1 MFKTMVLKGVAAKKF
16 GRIHRFN
23 VEDLSEMLRAM
34 CSQVPGFKK
43 YLATAHH
50 DGVQFAFYRSGENIG
65 VQEFNM
71 CSTAVEFSMVPIP
84 QGSKQLGALQVVIGA
99 IALVAAFF
107 TAGGSMAAWGA
118 TLAGTA
124 GAATGTAAVATVALT
139 GLGLSMALGGVVQML
154 TPQPSYSIGASSS
167 TDNKPNYAF
176 GSPVNTVAMGYPVP
190 VLYGQREI
198 GGAIISAGS
207 FTSDQQ

>member
-1 MFKTMVLKGVAAKKF
+1 MLKTMRLKGVMAKNF
-16 GRIHRFN
+16 GAVHRYH
-23 VEDLSEMLRAM
+23 VADLRELIRAM

-43 YLATAHH
+43 YVSNAHLN
-50 DGVQFAFYRSGENIG
+50 GVRFAFFSGKENIG
-65 VQEFNM
+65 LQEFDM
-71 CSTAVEFSMVPIP
+71 SSASTEFCMEPIIE
-84 QGSKQLGALQVVIGA
+84 GSKRGGVLQIVIGA
-99 IALVAAFF
+99 VALVAAYF
-107 TAGGSMAAWGA
+107 TAGASFTVLGV
-118 TLAGTA
+118 TA
-124 GAATGTAAVATVALT
+124 STVTTALT
-139 GLGLSMALGGVVQML
+139 GLGISMALGGVIQML
-154 TPQPSYSIGASSS
+154 TPQPNYNIGASSS